1 MVRILGFHCC
11 DLGSIPGW
19 GTEIPQAKWPKNTK
33 ILFDSLSSFFFF
45 FWLCQV
51 LGHVRSSSLIRDGTQ
66 APCNGSVES

>member
-45 FWLCQV
+45 FLAVPGLRACA
-51 LGHVRSSSLIRDGTQ
+51 I
-66 APCNGSVES
+66 